1 MIYFPKVKS
10 IIRQM
15 VGRLRRFVWA
25 FIVAYMLGMH
35 NFYWG
40 DTKTRDDIVITI
52 ENQDVKGDSSP
63 A

>member
-1 MIYFPKVKS
+1 
-10 IIRQM
+10 
-15 VGRLRRFVWA
+15 
-25 FIVAYMLGMH
+25 MLGMH